1 MNNYH
6 RRIWTLDFI
15 DTEDPVIGPLYQTS
29 GTHEFWF
36 EPFVAADVNALRF
49 RVEFE
54 EGAMSA
60 IWQGLTL
67 EPNGG
72 TEPYDPD
79 ETPTEQTEGLK
90 CQIPVGESIQDLH
103 VFLDKT
109 GIGTKQVL
117 TIVVGRLDTQPAG
130 TGIATA
136 QD

>member
-1 MNNYH
+1 VNNYH

-15 DTEDPVIGPLYQTS
+15 DPEDPLSELYGTS
-29 GTHEFWF
+29 GTREFWF
-36 EPFVAADVNALRF
+36 EPFVAADANALRF

-54 EGAMSA
+54 EGDMSA
-60 IWQGLTL
+60 IWQGFTL

-90 CQIPVGESIQDLH
+90 GQISLGGSIQDLH

-109 GIGTKQVL
+109 GIGTKQIL
-117 TIVVGRLDTQPAG
+117 TLVIGRLDTQPAG